1 MIDLVDF
8 VHEQDTRLRFVQQC
22 AKQWAFR
29 EEVQLV
35 QKPANGFPI
44 AIDVSCS
51 CFKKDLLQCLVEFSD
66 RLFFVNPDV
75 ALQALNGRVRASGNR
90 VSQFGFAG
98 TRRPLDQK
106 RPAHVRGEIDDWKDG
121 LVYDIVRYEQSCS
134 KI

>member
-1 MIDLVDF
+1 M
-8 VHEQDTRLRFVQQC
+8 
-22 AKQWAFR
+22 
-29 EEVQLV
+29 

-66 RLFFVNPDV
+66 RLFFVDPDV

-98 TRRPLDQK
+98 ARRPLDQK

-121 LVYDIVRYEQSCS
+121 FVDHIVGCQQSVR
-134 KI
+134 KIFRRKEHDSRS